1 MLCALP
7 SLKGTELT
15 REMISFLRAEVKD
28 VSERVDML

>member
-15 REMISFLRAEVKD
+15 REMISFLGAEVKD
-28 VSERVDML
+28 VSERADVL